1 MNKIK
6 KGDEVIVITGKD
18 KGRRGTVVNIQ
29 DNGKVLVENINMVKK
44 AQKPNPNLGITGGII
59 DKEMP
64 IEISNVMLFNPVT
77 NKGDRV
83 GFKELEDGRDGDMS
97 RLQFAVKYAF

>member
-64 IEISNVMLFNPVT
+64 IEISNVMLFNPAT
-77 NKGDRV
+77 GKGDKV
-83 GFKELEDGRDGDMS
+83 GIKTLEDSTKVRYFKSNGEVVDI
-97 RLQFAVKYAF
+97 

>member
-83 GFKELEDGRDGDMS
+83 GFKVLEDGSKVRYFKSNGEVVD
-97 RLQFAVKYAF
+97 V